1 MKKNY
6 LLFTVLSS
14 LLLAGCGNDES
25 STSVEESNSQTQ
37 TSETSSSSS
46 AVITIP
52 TVAESVAHISN
63 NYTIAYTFKEGNTE
77 YSFRNE
83 LEALSFSGEEG
94 NVAYFSEFSESGY
107 YLTENDSYIIYN
119 DGYGKPIYTTN
130 GKLENAEVAKLESL
144 FDIKSSFSNA
154 EWELGEYTAD
164 EFNYFTRDKA
174 VIEAAD
180 FLTDYIARDYLSEE
194 IDYVGAKITKKG
206 KNYRIYSFTTY
217 NEDGDQLIEGLV
229 QRVGGSMALDYAPVL
244 NNNLDETFRTK
255 WLVASEYGNDI
266 STKGDYIEVTK
277 EDKLYVYAMDPE
289 TGNYTK
295 KDLEFTFVAPAG
307 DGSYLFAD
315 SSKNFVTLQ
324 YYQGDVMIRTLTEG
338 AQQFKVDLCI
348 EYYTYWFM
356 AAADYFGYYVEEMLR
371 DDQYFDQAVT
381 QLGAVR
387 AYYAAKMEFDE
398 TTGEE
403 YATEL
408 VIVSQFLNQDALMEN
423 FCEGDE
429 TIYNGFV
436 LGGLI
441 FGNMIGAMATEG
453 GMDIMF
459 NISSVLPPDYAPVIY
474 DDYISKAAPT
484 AGQSASDYLVA
495 YMTAAGYSYMNKE
508 TAAANPDFSIN
519 TSTNDPES
527 GLNFNSII
535 TRLLGEEMYGN
546 VKDDEGNTVF
556 KATDMYIFYKKNT
569 EQDPNKEGD
578 EYLYAG
584 VLIVDRPMD
593 GYVNFY
599 GDVFLVAMGFFVVS
613 GEIYGALQTWKNA
626 QPNIDPAPASLKKLF

>member
-46 AVITIP
+46 AAITIP

-63 NYTIAYTFKEGNTE
+63 NYTIAYTFKEGNAE

-94 NVAYFSEFSESGY
+94 NVAYFSEFNESGY

-130 GKLENAEVAKLESL
+130 GKIENADVAKLESL

-244 NNNLDETFRTK
+244 NDNLDETFRTK
-255 WLVASEYGNDI
+255 WLVASQYGNDI
-266 STKGDYIEVTK
+266 STTGDYIEVTK
-277 EDKLYVYAMDPE
+277 EDKLYVYAMDKE

-295 KDLEFTFVAPAG
+295 KDLEFTFVAPVG
-307 DGSYLFAD
+307 DGTYAFTNGEIL
-315 SSKNFVTLQ
+315 VTIA

-356 AAADYFGYYVEEMLR
+356 AAADHFGYYVEEMLR

-387 AYYAAKMEFDE
+387 AYYAAKMEYDE

-423 FCEGDE
+423 FCEGNE

-495 YMTAAGYSYMNKE
+495 YMTAAGYSYIDKE

-519 TSTNDPES
+519 TSTNDPEA

-546 VKDDEGNTVF
+546 VKDDKGNTLF
-556 KATDMYIFYKKNT
+556 KATDMYIFYKENT
-569 EQDPNKEGD
+569 EQDPKEEGD

-584 VLIVDRPMD
+584 VLIIDRPMD

-599 GDVFLVAMGFFVVS
+599 GDVFLVAMGYFAVS
-613 GEIYGALQTWKNA
+613 GEIYGALQTWENA